1 MVQPTQSQPAPKIG
15 DPMNALSLDQLSKV
29 VPEKIGQSE
38 TTNTFHLHKTESY
51 ARLGTY
57 LKLQGSTEFTKE
69 TEFSI
74 HLSRC
79 RGSPSAYFKMSI

>member
-69 TEFSI
+69 TELSI
-74 HLSRC
+74 HLCC
-79 RGSPSAYFKMSI
+79 RGSSSAYFKISI